1 MPVRDQALMRTRCP
15 ECGTVFRVTSEQLR
29 LKAGKVRCGHC
40 QTIFNAFDHFQQDLP
55 SAEPMV
61 PEVPALQV
69 GVEIAENR
77 QAATIILQEQEQEQ
91 ELPAGDALASEAQAL
106 VPVANES
113 VEASTA
119 AAREAGLVAARDL
132 AETPAYNRW
141 AAGTLA
147 GNGLGGFEPE
157 GRPKVVWPFA
167 IVAVLLLVALS
178 AQLLYH
184 FRSELGIRIP
194 SLLVGYSLAGVDV
207 PLPRHADRVAIESS
221 DLQSDTARGLF
232 VLQAMLQNRA
242 DYAQD
247 WPALELTM
255 TDTHDTVVTRKVLLP
270 ADYLP
275 PGASPAAFLANGE
288 LAVRLWIEA
297 KDIGAAGYR
306 LFVFYP

>member
-1 MPVRDQALMRTRCP
+1 
-15 ECGTVFRVTSEQLR
+15 
-29 LKAGKVRCGHC
+29 
-40 QTIFNAFDHFQQDLP
+40 
-55 SAEPMV
+55 MV
-61 PEVPALQV
+61 
-69 GVEIAENR
+69 
-77 QAATIILQEQEQEQ
+77 
-91 ELPAGDALASEAQAL
+91 D
-106 VPVANES
+106 ES

-119 AAREAGLVAARDL
+119 AARDAGLVAARDL

-147 GNGLGGFEPE
+147 GNGLGSFEPE
-157 GRPKVVWPFA
+157 ERPKLVWPFA
-167 IVAVLLLVALS
+167 LVAVLLLMVLT

-184 FRSELGIRIP
+184 FRTELSIRFP
-194 SLLVGYSLAGVDV
+194 SLSAGYSLAGVAV

-221 DLQSDTARGLF
+221 DLQSDNVRGLI
-232 VLQAMLQNRA
+232 VLQATLQNRA

-275 PGASPAAFLANGE
+275 PGTPADAFAANGE